1 MERLRPPTRPLSGE
15 LRFRQRL
22 LKCVHSL
29 HSSYHRKNKLVPP
42 ITPGGGE
49 EVYFHNV
56 RCWTG
61 STGGR
66 NAGRDFYVAGRNRPA
81 ASGANGLAERQTV
94 RPIHPPSPIRT

>member
-1 MERLRPPTRPLSGE
+1 MERLRPPTQPLSGE

-49 EVYFHNV
+49 EV
-56 RCWTG
+56 
-61 STGGR
+61 
-66 NAGRDFYVAGRNRPA
+66 
-81 ASGANGLAERQTV
+81 
-94 RPIHPPSPIRT
+94 